1 MKKKEKK
8 IIYIAN
14 VRIPTEKA
22 HGLQISKM
30 CEQFAERGYEVELW
44 VPSRKNNINT
54 DVFSFYNIKNNFK
67 IKKVF
72 CLDLFF
78 LEKFI
83 GPFSFWVEFASFYF
97 FVLIKSAFLSPRTVI
112 YTREPLV
119 CLFKIFF
126 FQIVFECHSISEKKK
141 SFFFLVRFAK
151 RIITISSGLKKIF
164 LENGFKEE
172 QIFISPDAVD
182 LSVFD
187 IGATKEEAR
196 RKLNL
201 PTDQQLIIY
210 TGKFKTMG
218 MDKGISDILKSLV
231 FLPEDIIFLAVG
243 GSKDDIA
250 QYQKQAEDLEIGN
263 RVKLVGH
270 VSQSELAIYQKAA
283 DILLMP
289 FPFNQHYAYY
299 MSPLKMFEYMAA
311 KRPIIASNLPSIKE
325 VLNSQNSCLCQ
336 PDNPKDLSEKISL
349 ILDNK
354 TLGESL
360 SEQAYSDVKNYTWEK
375 RAEGILGFIG
385 R

>member
-1 MKKKEKK
+1 MRMLYATSNKYPSFKYANTGQILAMSKGFADYLGGDFYLGGKNINPEAGSPIQTINFHTPKSYILGYKFVKFVRKKNIRVVYCREARLLFFIIFYNKLFFRLNLKFVYEIHALESKGLANKIVEKVLSSRAHNFIFITKNLRDIYIEKYKVKEKQ
-8 IIYIAN
+8 
-14 VRIPTEKA
+14 T
-22 HGLQISKM
+22 L
-30 CEQFAERGYEVELW
+30 
-44 VPSRKNNINT
+44 
-54 DVFSFYNIKNNFK
+54 
-67 IKKVF
+67 
-72 CLDLFF
+72 
-78 LEKFI
+78 
-83 GPFSFWVEFASFYF
+83 
-97 FVLIKSAFLSPRTVI
+97 
-112 YTREPLV
+112 
-119 CLFKIFF
+119 
-126 FQIVFECHSISEKKK
+126 
-141 SFFFLVRFAK
+141 
-151 RIITISSGLKKIF
+151 
-164 LENGFKEE
+164 
-172 QIFISPDAVD
+172 ISPDAVD

-325 VLNSQNSCLCQ
+325 VLNSKNSCLCQ
-336 PDNPKDLSEKISL
+336 PDNPKDLSEKISF
-349 ILDNK
+349 ILNNK